1 MTRKKQKGDTLTDVS
16 TAMPNLR
23 RNTKFWCVF
32 TIAKIRYFFETS
44 KLFYIF
50 FKSFPH
56 KLFQITQTRN
66 LDYRQKMPSLVANID
81 YAFKKQSNLPG
92 QFLVLALCCFK
103 LYSLIFQRGYLLQL
117 SLCLL
122 QFCFLGSKSRRKFFH
137 TSLRSS
143 IFSSTLRS

>member
-16 TAMPNLR
+16 TAMHNLR

-50 FKSFPH
+50 FKNFTH
-56 KLFQITQTRN
+56 TLFQIMQTRN

-103 LYSLIFQRGYLLQL
+103 LYSLIFKEGIFFN
-117 SLCLL
+117 SL
-122 QFCFLGSKSRRKFFH
+122 FAFFNSVSWVARAEESSS